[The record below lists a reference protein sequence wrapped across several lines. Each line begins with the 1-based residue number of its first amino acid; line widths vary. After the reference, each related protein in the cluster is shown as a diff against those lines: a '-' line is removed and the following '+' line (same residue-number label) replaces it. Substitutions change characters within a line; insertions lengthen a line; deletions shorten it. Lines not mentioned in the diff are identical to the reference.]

1 MSSEWSRKRRS
12 LEQYLVNRRSVLKG
26 GLAAGAA
33 LAVPGVAGRALAAP
47 EDPLHF
53 VGWQYNPQIV
63 AENVETF
70 KTLNDENVNY
80 ELVPGEY
87 HAVVETKLIAGQHI
101 DMMYS
106 EEDRIL
112 RWNRAGWSRSLD
124 GLPGLDEIKANMY
137 DVNVHNMSLP
147 DGSLGGMPYYTGFN
161 SFVCN
166 QNHLD
171 AAGIEPPATWDE
183 LLDQCRKLKTDG
195 ISDYPYISAWTRQ
208 WPTLSWSL
216 FAAWYSEG
224 AKVFD
229 ENFDPAFDE
238 NFRKILEVH
247 RTLYDEGLVVPDI
260 MTLQGEAVPNFA
272 TGQHTYMIV
281 HEYDQKVFNTP
292 ELSQIAGA
300 CRNAIMPGKTRSTF
314 IWTAVYQMGANPVDE
329 LRAWDLMQFFG
340 GKAKDGKYP
349 RRHPLGPRFRPRHA
363 TQGGHR
369 ESRSAGCLLAMEGLG
384 GRDPAARNRDHAR
397 RRQDHVVPGVGL
409 VHDGRNAGLHPWRTI
424 HGRGHRQAA
433 CQGGRAEGALS
444 GLILIRQLFR
454 LLPPEG
460 RERPRRKSID
470 GSIKTA

>member
-1 MSSEWSRKRRS
+1 MSSEWSRKRRN

-33 LAVPGVAGRALAAP
+33 LAVPGVAGKALAAP

-106 EEDRIL
+106 EEDRIV
-112 RWNRAGWSRSLD
+112 RWNRAGWTRSLD

-147 DGSLGGMPYYTGFN
+147 DGGLGGLPYYTGFN

-171 AAGIEPPATWDE
+171 AAGMEPPATWDE
-183 LLDQCRKLKTDG
+183 LLDQCRKLKADG
-195 ISDYPYISAWTRQ
+195 ISDHPYISAWTRQ

-238 NFRKILEVH
+238 NFRKICEVH
-247 RTLYDEGLVVPDI
+247 RTLYEEELVVPDI

-314 IWTAVYQMGANPVDE
+314 IWTAVYQMGADPVDE
-329 LRAWDLMQFFG
+329 LRAWDLMQFFRRQG
-340 GKAKDGKYP
+340 QGRQVPRGYP
-349 RRHPLGPRFRPRHA
+349 VGAGVRPRARRTRRSSRA
-363 TQGGHR
+363 TKCRQP
-369 ESRSAGCLLAMEGLG
+369 SRS
-384 GRDPAARNRDHAR
+384 GRT
-397 RRQDHVVPGVGL
+397 
-409 VHDGRNAGLHPWRTI
+409 W
-424 HGRGHRQAA
+424 
-433 CQGGRAEGALS
+433 
-444 GLILIRQLFR
+444 QLR
-454 LLPPEG
+454 PSSS
-460 RERPRRKSID
+460 RPRPRATSPRPC
-470 GSIKTA
+470 GSPSGIGT

>member
-1 MSSEWSRKRRS
+1 MSSEWSRKRRN

-33 LAVPGVAGRALAAP
+33 LAVPGVAGKALAAP

-106 EEDRIL
+106 EEDRIV
-112 RWNRAGWSRSLD
+112 RWNRAGWTRSLD
-124 GLPGLDEIKANMY
+124 GLPGLDGIKANMY

-147 DGSLGGMPYYTGFN
+147 DGSLGGLPYYTGFN

-166 QNHLD
+166 QKHLD
-171 AAGIEPPATWDE
+171 AAGMEPPATWDE
-183 LLDQCRKLKTDG
+183 LLDQCRKLKADG

-238 NFRKILEVH
+238 NFPQDLRGAPHALRGRAGGAGHHDAAGRGGAQLRH
-247 RTLYDEGLVVPDI
+247 RPAHLHDRPRVRPEGLQHTRDVADRRRLPQRHHARQDALDLHLDRGLSDGRRSGRRAQGLGSDAV
-260 MTLQGEAVPNFA
+260 LRRQGE
-272 TGQHTYMIV
+272 
-281 HEYDQKVFNTP
+281 
-292 ELSQIAGA
+292 
-300 CRNAIMPGKTRSTF
+300 
-314 IWTAVYQMGANPVDE
+314 
-329 LRAWDLMQFFG
+329 
-340 GKAKDGKYP
+340 DGKY
-349 RRHPLGPRFRPRHA
+349 HVA
-363 TQGGHR
+363 TR
-369 ESRSAGCLLAMEGLG
+369 WALDFGLG
-384 GRDPAARNRDHAR
+384 TPHKEVIESEA
-397 RRQDHVVPGVGL
+397 V
-409 VHDGRNAGLHPWRTI
+409 
-424 HGRGHRQAA
+424 QAA
-433 CQGGRAEGALS
+433 FSQWKDLAVATEQLETATTRDVAKTMWFPEWDWYMMGEMQDYIRGEQSTDEVIDKLHDKAVELK
-444 GLILIRQLFR
+444 GLY
-454 LLPPEG
+454 P
-460 RERPRRKSID
+460 
-470 GSIKTA
+470 A

>member
-1 MSSEWSRKRRS
+1 MACQASGRVSVVVLSNTWSI
-12 LEQYLVNRRSVLKG
+12 V
-26 GLAAGAA
+26 GLCSR
-33 LAVPGVAGRALAAP
+33 AVWPPGPRWPGRALAAP

-70 KTLNDENVNY
+70 KTINDENVNY

-87 HAVVETKLIAGQHI
+87 HAVVETKLIAGQYI

-340 GKAKDGKYP
+340 GKAKDGKYHVAT
-349 RRHPLGPRFRPRHA
+349 RWALDFGLGTPHKEVIESPEVQAAFSQWKDLEVA
-363 TQGGHR
+363 TQQLETATTRDVAKTMWFPEWDWYMMGEMQDYIRGEQSTDEVIDKLHAKAV
-369 ESRSAGCLLAMEGLG
+369 ELKGLY
-384 GRDPAARNRDHAR
+384 PA
-397 RRQDHVVPGVGL
+397 
-409 VHDGRNAGLHPWRTI
+409 
-424 HGRGHRQAA
+424 
-433 CQGGRAEGALS
+433 
-444 GLILIRQLFR
+444 
-454 LLPPEG
+454 
-460 RERPRRKSID
+460 
-470 GSIKTA
+470 

>member
-12 LEQYLVNRRSVLKG
+12 LEQYLVDRRSVLKG

-33 LAVPGVAGRALAAP
+33 MAVPGVAGQALAAP

-340 GKAKDGKYP
+340 GKAKDGKYHVAT
-349 RRHPLGPRFRPRHA
+349 RWALDFGLGTPHKEVIESPEVQAAFSQWKDLGVA
-363 TQGGHR
+363 TQQLETATTRDVAKTMWFPEWDWYMMGEMQDYIRGEQSTDEVIDKLHAKAV
-369 ESRSAGCLLAMEGLG
+369 ELKGLY
-384 GRDPAARNRDHAR
+384 PA
-397 RRQDHVVPGVGL
+397 
-409 VHDGRNAGLHPWRTI
+409 
-424 HGRGHRQAA
+424 
-433 CQGGRAEGALS
+433 
-444 GLILIRQLFR
+444 
-454 LLPPEG
+454 
-460 RERPRRKSID
+460 
-470 GSIKTA
+470 

>member
-247 RTLYDEGLVVPDI
+247 RTLYDEELVVPDI

-340 GKAKDGKYP
+340 GKAKDGKYHVAT
-349 RRHPLGPRFRPRHA
+349 RWALDFGLGTPHKEVIESPEVQAAFSQWKDLEVA
-363 TQGGHR
+363 TQQLETATTRDVAKTMWFPEWDWYMMGEMQDYIRGEQSTDEVIDKLHAKAV
-369 ESRSAGCLLAMEGLG
+369 ELKGLY
-384 GRDPAARNRDHAR
+384 PA
-397 RRQDHVVPGVGL
+397 
-409 VHDGRNAGLHPWRTI
+409 
-424 HGRGHRQAA
+424 
-433 CQGGRAEGALS
+433 
-444 GLILIRQLFR
+444 
-454 LLPPEG
+454 
-460 RERPRRKSID
+460 
-470 GSIKTA
+470 

>member
-1 MSSEWSRKRRS
+1 
-12 LEQYLVNRRSVLKG
+12 
-26 GLAAGAA
+26 
-33 LAVPGVAGRALAAP
+33 
-47 EDPLHF
+47 
-53 VGWQYNPQIV
+53 
-63 AENVETF
+63 
-70 KTLNDENVNY
+70 
-80 ELVPGEY
+80 
-87 HAVVETKLIAGQHI
+87 
-101 DMMYS
+101 MMYS
-106 EEDRIL
+106 EEDRIV

-147 DGSLGGMPYYTGFN
+147 DGSLGGLPYYTGFN

-171 AAGIEPPATWDE
+171 AAGMEPPATWDE
-183 LLDQCRKLKTDG
+183 LLDQCRKLKADG

-238 NFRKILEVH
+238 NFRKICEVH
-247 RTLYDEGLVVPDI
+247 RTLYEEELVVPDI

-292 ELSQIAGA
+292 EMSQIAGA

-314 IWTAVYQMGANPVDE
+314 IWTAVYQMGADPVDE

-340 GKAKDGKYP
+340 GKANDGKYHVAT
-349 RRHPLGPRFRPRHA
+349 RWALDFGLGTPHKEVIESEAVQAAFSEWKDLEVA
-363 TQGGHR
+363 TQQLETATTRDVAKTMWFPEWDWYMMGEMQDYIRGEQSTDEVIDKLHAKAV
-369 ESRSAGCLLAMEGLG
+369 ELKGLY
-384 GRDPAARNRDHAR
+384 PA
-397 RRQDHVVPGVGL
+397 
-409 VHDGRNAGLHPWRTI
+409 
-424 HGRGHRQAA
+424 
-433 CQGGRAEGALS
+433 
-444 GLILIRQLFR
+444 
-454 LLPPEG
+454 
-460 RERPRRKSID
+460 
-470 GSIKTA
+470 

>member
-12 LEQYLVNRRSVLKG
+12 LEQYLVDRRSVLKG

-314 IWTAVYQMGANPVDE
+314 IWTAVYQMGSNPVDE

-340 GKAKDGKYP
+340 GKAKDGKYHVAT
-349 RRHPLGPRFRPRHA
+349 RWALDFGLGTPHKEVIESPEVQAAFSQWKDLGVA
-363 TQGGHR
+363 TQQLETATTRDVAKTMWFPEWDWYMMGEMQDYIRGEQSTDEVIDKLHAKAV
-369 ESRSAGCLLAMEGLG
+369 ELKGLY
-384 GRDPAARNRDHAR
+384 PA
-397 RRQDHVVPGVGL
+397 
-409 VHDGRNAGLHPWRTI
+409 
-424 HGRGHRQAA
+424 
-433 CQGGRAEGALS
+433 
-444 GLILIRQLFR
+444 
-454 LLPPEG
+454 
-460 RERPRRKSID
+460 
-470 GSIKTA
+470 

>member
-12 LEQYLVNRRSVLKG
+12 LEQYLVDRRSVLKG

-124 GLPGLDEIKANMY
+124 GLPGLDEIKAKMY

-340 GKAKDGKYP
+340 GKAKDGNYHVAT
-349 RRHPLGPRFRPRHA
+349 RWALDFGLGTPHKEVIESPEVQAAFSQWKDLEVA
-363 TQGGHR
+363 TQQLETATTRDVAKTMWFPEWDWYMMGEMQDYIRGEQSTDEVIDKLHAKAV
-369 ESRSAGCLLAMEGLG
+369 ELKGLY
-384 GRDPAARNRDHAR
+384 PA
-397 RRQDHVVPGVGL
+397 
-409 VHDGRNAGLHPWRTI
+409 
-424 HGRGHRQAA
+424 
-433 CQGGRAEGALS
+433 
-444 GLILIRQLFR
+444 
-454 LLPPEG
+454 
-460 RERPRRKSID
+460 
-470 GSIKTA
+470 

>member
-1 MSSEWSRKRRS
+1 MSSEWSRKSRNLNKYLTDRRT
-12 LEQYLVNRRSVLKG
+12 VLKG

-183 LLDQCRKLKTDG
+183 LLDQCRKLKADG

-216 FAAWYSEG
+216 FSAWYSEG

-238 NFRKILEVH
+238 NFRKVLEDH
-247 RTLYDEGLVVPDI
+247 RTLYEEELVVPDI

-292 ELSQIAGA
+292 EMSQIAGA
-300 CRNAIMPGKTRSTF
+300 CRNVIMPGKTRSTF
-314 IWTAVYQMGANPVDE
+314 IWTAVYQMGADPVDE

-340 GKAKDGKYP
+340 GKAKDGKYHVAT
-349 RRHPLGPRFRPRHA
+349 RWALDFGLGTPHKEVIESDAVQAAFSQWKDLEVA
-363 TQGGHR
+363 TQQLETATTRDVAKTMWFPEWDWYMMGEMQDYIRGEQSTDEVIDKLHAKAV
-369 ESRSAGCLLAMEGLG
+369 ELKGLY
-384 GRDPAARNRDHAR
+384 PA
-397 RRQDHVVPGVGL
+397 
-409 VHDGRNAGLHPWRTI
+409 
-424 HGRGHRQAA
+424 
-433 CQGGRAEGALS
+433 
-444 GLILIRQLFR
+444 
-454 LLPPEG
+454 
-460 RERPRRKSID
+460 
-470 GSIKTA
+470 

>member
-12 LEQYLVNRRSVLKG
+12 LEQYLVDRRSVLKG

-70 KTLNDENVNY
+70 KTINDENVNY

-124 GLPGLDEIKANMY
+124 GLPGLDEIKAKMY

-247 RTLYDEGLVVPDI
+247 RTLYDEELVVPDI

-281 HEYDQKVFNTP
+281 HEYDQKIFNTP

-340 GKAKDGKYP
+340 GKAKDGNYHVAT
-349 RRHPLGPRFRPRHA
+349 RWALDFGLGTPHKEVIESPEVQAAFSQWKDLEVA
-363 TQGGHR
+363 TQQLETATTRDVAKTMWFPEWDWYMMGEMQDYIRGEQSTDEVIDKLHAKAV
-369 ESRSAGCLLAMEGLG
+369 ELKGLY
-384 GRDPAARNRDHAR
+384 PA
-397 RRQDHVVPGVGL
+397 
-409 VHDGRNAGLHPWRTI
+409 
-424 HGRGHRQAA
+424 
-433 CQGGRAEGALS
+433 
-444 GLILIRQLFR
+444 
-454 LLPPEG
+454 
-460 RERPRRKSID
+460 
-470 GSIKTA
+470 

>member
-1 MSSEWSRKRRS
+1 MSSEWSRKSRNLNKYLTDRRT
-12 LEQYLVNRRSVLKG
+12 VLKG

-183 LLDQCRKLKTDG
+183 LLDQCRKLKADG

-216 FAAWYSEG
+216 FSAWYSEG

-238 NFRKILEVH
+238 NFRKVLEDH
-247 RTLYDEGLVVPDI
+247 RTLYEEELVVPDI

-292 ELSQIAGA
+292 EMSQIAGA

-314 IWTAVYQMGANPVDE
+314 IWTAVYQMGADPVDE

-340 GKAKDGKYP
+340 GKAKDGKYHVAT
-349 RRHPLGPRFRPRHA
+349 RWALDFGLGTPHKEVIESDAVQAAFSQWKDLEVA
-363 TQGGHR
+363 TQQLETATTRDVAKTMWFPEWDWYMMGEMQDYIRGEQSTDEVIDKLHAKAV
-369 ESRSAGCLLAMEGLG
+369 ELKGLY
-384 GRDPAARNRDHAR
+384 PA
-397 RRQDHVVPGVGL
+397 
-409 VHDGRNAGLHPWRTI
+409 
-424 HGRGHRQAA
+424 
-433 CQGGRAEGALS
+433 
-444 GLILIRQLFR
+444 
-454 LLPPEG
+454 
-460 RERPRRKSID
+460 
-470 GSIKTA
+470 

>member
-12 LEQYLVNRRSVLKG
+12 LEQYLVDRRSVLKG

-70 KTLNDENVNY
+70 KTINDENVNY

-124 GLPGLDEIKANMY
+124 GLPGLDEIKAKMY

-247 RTLYDEGLVVPDI
+247 RTLYDEELVVPDI

-340 GKAKDGKYP
+340 GKAKDGNYHVAT
-349 RRHPLGPRFRPRHA
+349 RWALDFGLGTPHKEVIESPEVQAAFSQWKDLEVA
-363 TQGGHR
+363 TQQLETATTRDVAKTMWFPEWDWYMMGEMQDYIRGEQSTDEVIDKLHAKAV
-369 ESRSAGCLLAMEGLG
+369 ELKGLY
-384 GRDPAARNRDHAR
+384 PA
-397 RRQDHVVPGVGL
+397 
-409 VHDGRNAGLHPWRTI
+409 
-424 HGRGHRQAA
+424 
-433 CQGGRAEGALS
+433 
-444 GLILIRQLFR
+444 
-454 LLPPEG
+454 
-460 RERPRRKSID
+460 
-470 GSIKTA
+470 

>member
-12 LEQYLVNRRSVLKG
+12 LEQYLVDRRSVLKG

-33 LAVPGVAGRALAAP
+33 LAVPGVAGQALAAP

-70 KTLNDENVNY
+70 KTINDENVNY

-124 GLPGLDEIKANMY
+124 GLPGLDEIKAKMY

-247 RTLYDEGLVVPDI
+247 RTLYDEELVVPDI

-340 GKAKDGKYP
+340 GKAKDGNYHVAT
-349 RRHPLGPRFRPRHA
+349 RWALDFGLGTPHKEVIESPEVQAAFSQWKDLEVA
-363 TQGGHR
+363 TQQLETATTRDVAKTMWFPEWDWYMMGEMQDYIRGEQSTDEVIDKLHAKAV
-369 ESRSAGCLLAMEGLG
+369 ELKGLY
-384 GRDPAARNRDHAR
+384 PA
-397 RRQDHVVPGVGL
+397 
-409 VHDGRNAGLHPWRTI
+409 
-424 HGRGHRQAA
+424 
-433 CQGGRAEGALS
+433 
-444 GLILIRQLFR
+444 
-454 LLPPEG
+454 
-460 RERPRRKSID
+460 
-470 GSIKTA
+470 